1 MDIRQFRDYIA
12 VPALERVGAYSRSA
26 EQLVMGTGLAE
37 SGLFFIQQIARG
49 PAREGALSKK
59 SRPDFRDGGRGF
71 FQMEPATHDDIWE
84 NYLRRRL
91 DLLNGLKRL
100 LIRDM
105 DLHDQLQGN
114 LFYAA
119 AMCRIHYMRFPEPLP
134 APGDWPGFAAYW
146 KKYYNTPAGAGT
158 IEGFLQ
164 KARPAMDL

>member
-12 VPALERVGAYSRSA
+12 VPALERIGAYSRSA

-37 SGLFFIQQIARG
+37 SGLFFIQQIGRG
-49 PAREGALSKK
+49 PA
-59 SRPDFRDGGRGF
+59 RGF
-71 FQMEPATHDDIWE
+71 FQMEPATHDDIWA

-91 DLLNGLKRL
+91 DLLNNLKGL

-105 DLHDQLQGN
+105 DLHEQLQGN
-114 LFYAA
+114 LFYTA

-164 KARPAMDL
+164 KARPIMDL